1 MENRNK
7 KECRF
12 CLRIYCNEFCA
23 IEEITRQMLE
33 AILNINLDID
43 NGTEMCIECARKLQ
57 NAYDFKSA
65 CVNIEKKIV
74 PLFIS
79 KENIKLNED
88 SLKQN
93 TNVELYDGCED
104 QNMCRFCTK
113 VTENGRYTILQEKE
127 HTSILDVVQKYIP
140 ELQLSDSE
148 KIVTCEVCLISLQN
162 LLSFI
167 MDCLNLGG
175 KITTYG

>member
-57 NAYDFKSA
+57 NAYDFKLA
-65 CVNIEKKIV
+65 CVNIEKKIL
-74 PLFIS
+74 PHFIS

-93 TNVELYDGCED
+93 ANVELYDGCED
-104 QNMCRFCTK
+104 QKICRFCMK
-113 VTENGRYTILQEKE
+113 VTESGRYTILQEKE

-140 ELQLSDSE
+140 ELVSNYF
-148 KIVTCEVCLISLQN
+148 VY
-162 LLSFI
+162 LL
-167 MDCLNLGG
+167 
-175 KITTYG
+175 